1 MQAMC
6 NQVDTGQPGASE
18 HAKKE
23 RILRAAIK
31 ARDRMGGVKTHY
43 ETLMSRLGDETAK
56 GSCHA
61 ALCSHSQTLYAANEI
76 L

>member
-23 RILRAAIK
+23 RILRAAIR
-31 ARDRMGGVKTHY
+31 ARDRMGGVKTRY
-43 ETLMSRLGDETAK
+43 ETLMSRLGDKTAK

-61 ALCSHSQTLYAANEI
+61 TLYAANEI